1 MKTTSG
7 QVVTLA
13 AGKFKNIRWMYA
25 TKNGIV
31 YFIDLTDLYK
41 LENGNFKL
49 LAKNLHERTS
59 IFEYGSLIHNLYGI
73 WTDKDEN
80 IYVAVLGGQVVK
92 KITANGKVSNV
103 VYSSGLWSPDSGL
116 FDDDGNLWLMESNI
130 LNEVRV
136 RKIEQKE
143 LTKSVSQFLHL
154 IRKLIPF
161 IIVAALIISCTL
173 LLFKLYRINFR

>member
-1 MKTTSG
+1 M
-7 QVVTLA
+7 
-13 AGKFKNIRWMYA
+13 
-25 TKNGIV
+25 
-31 YFIDLTDLYK
+31 
-41 LENGNFKL
+41 

-161 IIVAALIISCTL
+161 IIVAALIISFTL